1 MTSGILLLDKPRGLS
16 SNGALQRVRH
26 ALGRIK
32 AGHTGSLDPM
42 ATGMLPICLGEA
54 TKVAGDLLEG
64 RKAYLFTARLGSRT
78 ATGDLEGDVVETQP
92 VPADLPA
99 RLEAA
104 AAGFRG
110 PIRQVPP
117 MYSALKRDGEPLYR
131 LARQGLEVERA
142 ARDLTIHVLQ
152 LLGVDGHDTHWRVD
166 CSKGTYVRVLAEDLA
181 RAAGT
186 VAHLSALRR
195 EYVEPFQGQPLMTLE
210 AVLADPR
217 AIRLLPPDA
226 ALPQLVPLT
235 LDAEGVRR
243 LQQGQRLPLGA
254 VAPAPGRCRI
264 YSLEGH
270 FLGVGEVVPGG
281 VLQPRRLFNDL
292 GPQST

>member
-1 MTSGILLLDKPRGLS
+1 MSSGILLLDKPQGLS

-32 AGHTGSLDPM
+32 GGHTGSLDPM

-54 TKVAGDLLEG
+54 TKIAGDLLEG

-78 ATGDLEGDVVETQP
+78 STGDLEGEVVETLA
-92 VPADLPA
+92 VPADFMA

-104 AAGFRG
+104 AAALRG

-117 MYSALKRDGEPLYR
+117 MYSALKRDGQPLYK
-131 LARQGLEVERA
+131 LARQGVEVERA
-142 ARDLTIHVLQ
+142 PRDLVIHALE
-152 LLGVDGHDTHWRVD
+152 LRGADGLDTHWRVE

-181 RAAGT
+181 RHAGT

-195 EYVEPFQGQPLMTLE
+195 EYVEPFEGQPMVTLE

-217 AIRLLPPDA
+217 AVRLLPADA
-226 ALPQLVPLT
+226 ALPQLPPLT
-235 LDAEGVRR
+235 LDPEAVRR
-243 LQQGQRLPLGA
+243 LQQGQRLPLGPS
-254 VAPAPGRCRI
+254 VAPGRCRV
-264 YSLEGH
+264 YAEGGL
-270 FLGVGEVVPGG
+270 FLGVGEVLPGG